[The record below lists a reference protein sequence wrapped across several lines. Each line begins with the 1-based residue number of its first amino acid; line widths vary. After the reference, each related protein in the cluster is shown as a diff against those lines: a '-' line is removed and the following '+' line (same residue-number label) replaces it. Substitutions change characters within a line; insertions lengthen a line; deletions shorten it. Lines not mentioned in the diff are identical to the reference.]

1 VNAVEQL
8 SERSPWV
15 HPWCT
20 AENACRPVSPHS
32 PPRPFRQRLDARGL
46 KWAVGIPKQKKVYPS
61 NVELV
66 FPVAGRGRPRR
77 RPVPHQL
84 SAPAEAVL
92 AKAKWRSVSWRKET
106 KGPLASLFRR
116 QAGADADGSPQRIH
130 DKCSTCQAK
139 RPGWSASAAL
149 RASTNT
155 INLPTTSLCEQAHQQ
170 LKEELGR
177 PLRRPLMASSS
188 CLDDYDAY
196 AYLQTRRL

>member
-20 AENACRPVSPHS
+20 EENACRPVSPHS

-116 QAGADADGSPQRIH
+116 QAGAERRWVATAHPRQVQH
-130 DKCSTCQAK
+130 M
-139 RPGWSASAAL
+139 PGEEAWL
-149 RASTNT
+149 VGERRASGEHKYYQPAYHQPLRTGPPAT
-155 INLPTTSLCEQAHQQ
+155 QGRTGPTTSKAAHG
-170 LKEELGR
+170 LIVT
-177 PLRRPLMASSS
+177 P
-188 CLDDYDAY
+188 
-196 AYLQTRRL
+196 